1 MQRNYGE
8 MSRSRAI
15 EQQPKSSPGRIEM
28 KKVLVLVETAS
39 GYGRGILKG
48 IGQYVREHAPWDI
61 YFEEGGLQERL
72 PRSIERWQGHG
83 ILTRT
88 MLPRSAKRLRSLH
101 VPMVELLGEKAD
113 LPAKVHCDN
122 AAVGRM
128 AANHLLDCGLKNFG
142 FFAFGE
148 AWWIAMFRDGFRQ
161 VLAQRQLTCH
171 VYKPPRA
178 NRVLLPKWRETQ
190 RKGVTDWLLALPRP
204 VGIFTVS
211 PAAASRLLDL
221 SRGLGLT
228 APEEI
233 AVVTA
238 TEDPTICDVTTPP
251 LSSVDL
257 NSAGVGYA
265 AAAMLDR
272 MMKGKPPPKHTLW
285 LPPIRVTVRKSTE
298 ILALDDLDV
307 VQAIR
312 FIRQNA
318 CQGIGVPQVVDAVG
332 LSRRV
337 LERRCRQHLG
347 RTPREEIMRVRIGQA
362 QMLLSQTDMLIEKIS
377 QKCGFRDARNFAR
390 DFMREVKST
399 PRQYRNNLRRGHA
412 ET

>member
-1 MQRNYGE
+1 

-15 EQQPKSSPGRIEM
+15 AQQPKSSPKLIEM
-28 KKVLVLVETAS
+28 KRVLLLVETAS
-39 GYGRGILKG
+39 GYGRGILNG
-48 IGQYVREHAPWDI
+48 IGQYVREHGPWDI
-61 YFEEGGLQERL
+61 YFEEGGLQDRL
-72 PRSIERWQGHG
+72 PRSIEHWKGDG
-83 ILTRT
+83 IFTRT
-88 MLPRSAKRLRSLH
+88 MLPGSAKRLRSLH
-101 VPMVELLGEKAD
+101 IPMVELLGEKAD

-128 AANHLLDCGLKNFG
+128 AADHLLDCGLRHFG

-148 AWWIAMFRDGFRQ
+148 AWWIAMFREGFQ
-161 VLAQRQLTCH
+161 QILAQRQFACH
-171 VYKPPRA
+171 VYEPPRA
-178 NRVLLPKWRETQ
+178 NHVLLPKWRDIQ
-190 RKGVTDWLLALPRP
+190 RKGATDWLLSLPRP

-272 MMKGKPPPKHTLW
+272 MMEGQSPPKHTLW
-285 LPPIRVTVRKSTE
+285 LPPNRVTIRKSTE
-298 ILALDDLDV
+298 ILAIADPDV

-312 FIRQNA
+312 FIRQYA
-318 CQGIGVPQVVDAVG
+318 CQGIGVPQVVGTVG

-337 LERRCRQHLG
+337 LERKCRQHLG
-347 RTPREEIMRVRIGQA
+347 RTPRKEIMRVRIEHA
-362 QMLLSQTDMLIEKIS
+362 KLLLGQTDMLIEKIA
-377 QKCGFRDARNFAR
+377 QKCGFRDSRNFAR

-399 PRQYRNNLRRGHA
+399 PRQYRKNLHLGPG

>member
-1 MQRNYGE
+1 
-8 MSRSRAI
+8 
-15 EQQPKSSPGRIEM
+15 M
-28 KKVLVLVETAS
+28 KKVLLLVETAS
-39 GYGRGILKG
+39 GYGRGILQG
-48 IGQYVREHAPWDI
+48 IGQYVREHGPWDI
-61 YFEEGGLQERL
+61 YFEEGGLQDRL
-72 PRSIERWQGHG
+72 PRFLEHWKGDG

-88 MLPRSAKRLRSLH
+88 MLRSSATRLRSLRI
-101 VPMVELLGEKAD
+101 PMVELLGEKAD
-113 LPAKVHCDN
+113 LAAKVHCDN

-128 AANHLLDCGLKNFG
+128 AADHLLDCGLKHFG

-148 AWWIAMFRDGFRQ
+148 AWWIAMFREGFRQ
-161 VLAQRQLTCH
+161 MLVQRQLTCH
-171 VYKPPRA
+171 AYEPPRA
-178 NRVLLPKWRETQ
+178 NHVLLPKWRETQ
-190 RKGVTDWLLALPRP
+190 RKGVVDWLLSLPRP

-221 SRGLGLT
+221 SRSLGLI

-233 AVVTA
+233 AVITA
-238 TEDPTICDVTTPP
+238 AEDPTICDVTTPP

-272 MMKGKPPPKHTLW
+272 MMAGKAPPKHTLW
-285 LPPIRVTVRKSTE
+285 LPPTRVTVRKSTE
-298 ILALDDLDV
+298 ILAIDDADV

-312 FIRQNA
+312 FIRQHA
-318 CQGIGVPQVVDAVG
+318 CQGIGVPQVVGAVG

-337 LERRCRQHLG
+337 LERKCRQHLG
-347 RTPREEIMRVRIGQA
+347 RTPREEIMRVRIDHA
-362 QMLLSQTDMLIEKIS
+362 KMLLSQTDMLIERIS

-399 PRQYRNNLRRGHA
+399 PRRYRNNLHLGRD